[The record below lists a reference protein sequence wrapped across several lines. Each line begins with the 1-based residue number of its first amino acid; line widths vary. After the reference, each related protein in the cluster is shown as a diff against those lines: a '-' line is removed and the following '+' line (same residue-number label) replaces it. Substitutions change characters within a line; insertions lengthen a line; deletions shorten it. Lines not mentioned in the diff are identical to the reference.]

1 MNIKGKNYSIEAIE
15 LKTVRPFVI
24 KDIELLKT
32 DLIPGAASRSD
43 VIAYLT
49 EEAEKAIEEANR
61 VFKEKNG
68 HLFTG
73 ESELKLPLPLV
84 RLRVEYSG
92 GFEIENV
99 TRFSNRFVG
108 KVANVNDVVQFYKRK
123 VPPRQKT
130 SLTKKTKFDA
140 DLLEEKLS
148 ERKANDLKL
157 KDIVSDMLK
166 QTQLTL
172 VPEDGINEAVQK
184 TIDNEDKNAL
194 SQFVTREI
202 KRETKALLSIDIDE
216 SEFHGSGEKHA
227 KSSFKQFLLQIK
239 ELSNPIDLDSINRDL
254 ESEPSKP
261 KSKNTRKKPASKSKE
276 MILSS
281 DDSDIEMFV
290 TEDTRRGKSSRKAKS
305 SKPSYA
311 EDDIQI
317 LSDEDEYVPPK
328 KSTGRRRR

>member
-1 MNIKGKNYSIEAIE
+1 M
-15 LKTVRPFVI
+15 
-24 KDIELLKT
+24 
-32 DLIPGAASRSD
+32 
-43 VIAYLT
+43 
-49 EEAEKAIEEANR
+49 
-61 VFKEKNG
+61 
-68 HLFTG
+68 
-73 ESELKLPLPLV
+73 
-84 RLRVEYSG
+84 
-92 GFEIENV
+92 

-261 KSKNTRKKPASKSKE
+261 KSKNTRKKPASKVK
-276 MILSS
+276 
-281 DDSDIEMFV
+281 
-290 TEDTRRGKSSRKAKS
+290 R
-305 SKPSYA
+305 
-311 EDDIQI
+311 
-317 LSDEDEYVPPK
+317 
-328 KSTGRRRR
+328 